1 MKFSIKTIDAFKDV
15 LLVVAGVA
23 FAAFALGGFLVPNN
37 FQDGGVSGVS
47 LLLYQLYNINLSLV
61 IILVNIP
68 FLIMGGFQVGWNFA
82 IRTLACI
89 LLLSLCVQFVHFPVI
104 TNDKLLVAIFGGFFM
119 GLGVGL
125 VMRAG
130 CSLDGLEVLA
140 LYTLKRS
147 SFTISEIILAF
158 NAVIFL
164 ASAFY
169 FNVER
174 ALFAMLTYYVASK
187 TIDYVVEGLE
197 EYTGVTIISQKSE
210 EIKHTLVMKL
220 GKGITVYKGERG
232 FMKDSFEVSADCDIV
247 FTVITRL
254 EVRRLRT
261 AIHAI
266 DPKAFV
272 VTNSIK
278 ETAGGV
284 LKRRKEHH

>member
-1 MKFSIKTIDAFKDV
+1 MEGLKDIV
-15 LLVVAGVA
+15 FILVGVA
-23 FAAFALGGFLVPNN
+23 FAAFAMEGFLVPNN

-47 LLLYQLYNINLSLV
+47 LLLHQLYHFNLSLV

-68 FLIMGGFQVGWNFA
+68 FVILGGFQVGWKFA
-82 IRTLACI
+82 FKTMACV
-89 LLLSLCVQFVHFPVI
+89 LLLSFCVQFVHFQVV
-104 TNDKLLVAIFGGFFM
+104 TNNQLLVAIFGGFFM

-147 SFTISEIILAF
+147 GFTITEIILAF
-158 NAVIFL
+158 NAVIFFT
-164 ASAFY
+164 SAFY

-220 GKGITVYKGERG
+220 GRGITIYKGERG
-232 FMKDSFEVSADCDIV
+232 FMRESFEVSTECDIV

-254 EVRRLRT
+254 EVRRLKN
-261 AIHAI
+261 AVHAI

-272 VTNSIK
+272 FTNTIK
-278 ETAGGV
+278 EAAGGV
-284 LKRRKEHH
+284 LKRRKEHG